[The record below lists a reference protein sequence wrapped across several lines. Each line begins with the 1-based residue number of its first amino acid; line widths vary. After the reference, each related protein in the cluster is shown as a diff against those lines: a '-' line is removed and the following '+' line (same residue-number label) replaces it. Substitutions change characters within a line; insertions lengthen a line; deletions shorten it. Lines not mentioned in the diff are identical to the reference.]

1 MICHLIL
8 NEDVNTKIY
17 SEKYM
22 QCMLLVVI
30 LLLQDLQ
37 RSLFPWEYYCYIVNR
52 CLELNYLYS
61 TFIK

>member
-22 QCMLLVVI
+22 QCILLVVI

-37 RSLFPWEYYCYIVNR
+37 RSLFSWEYYCYIANR